1 MSGHSRKSKF
11 KIVDML
17 TKLMIKGVPFFS
29 VEVRHM
35 TSMLNLG
42 TFVRFS
48 MYLTPKSMSSLQA
61 TTSHQKKKFNRAF
74 LVIQE
79 CKKFLFTYRKNEA
92 TDLIMSTSTGE
103 VKAFLKISG
112 KELGDVT

>member
-1 MSGHSRKSKF
+1 M
-11 KIVDML
+11 
-17 TKLMIKGVPFFS
+17 KGVPFLS

-48 MYLTPKSMSSLQA
+48 MYLTPKSMSSLQE
-61 TTSHQKKKFNRAF
+61 TISHQKKNLTEFFGEPRMHQK
-74 LVIQE
+74 
-79 CKKFLFTYRKNEA
+79 CSLFPYRKNEA

-112 KELGDVT
+112 KELGVVT